1 MTPTLRK
8 TLFTAHVALSVGWIG
23 AVAAYLVIAI
33 TGLTTADDGL
43 ARAAYRVMELLGWWV
58 IVPSSFAALASG
70 LVQSVATD
78 WKLTRYYWIL
88 AKLVLTVVAT
98 LVLLRH
104 MHAVGN
110 MAAIAAD
117 PLRTLADL
125 RAERTQLVV
134 HPAGGIVVLLIITA
148 ISVFKPWGLT
158 PFARR
163 EREHRPA
170 AVATRKGPA
179 AAFAAEVTPPRG
191 RITISTTLWR
201 LCVAHAIVGAV
212 VLGVVL
218 HLSGGGMHH
227 H

>member
-1 MTPTLRK
+1 
-8 TLFTAHVALSVGWIG
+8 VGWIG

-43 ARAAYRVMELLGWWV
+43 ARAAYRIMELLGWWV
-58 IVPSSFAALASG
+58 IVPSSIAALASG
-70 LVQSVATD
+70 LVQSIATD

-88 AKLVLTVVAT
+88 SKLVLTVFAT

-104 MHAVGN
+104 MQAVGS

-117 PLRTLADL
+117 PLRTFTQAQT
-125 RAERTQLVV
+125 ERLQLVV
-134 HPAGGIVVLLIITA
+134 HPAGGLVVLLIITA

-163 EREHRPA
+163 ERAPRSAMVDSREEPVVA
-170 AVATRKGPA
+170 AGG
-179 AAFAAEVTPPRG
+179 EVVRARG

-201 LCVAHAIVGAV
+201 VCVAHAIVAVV
-212 VLGVVL
+212 VLGLVL